1 MTIHGQDTFNI
12 QGEEISKVEHFKFL
26 GSMITAKG
34 DSTTDI
40 NVRLA
45 TAKTI
50 TSNLKPIWQ
59 SSNISIKTKV
69 RLAKSLVWSVALYG
83 CESWTLRKEDERKLT
98 SFEMWLWRRVLRI
111 SWIERKS
118 NSWVRE
124 KVKITEDNGMLA
136 HVKHRK
142 ISKYCHWKRRP
153 SSLVLT
159 TIEGKTPGKGKRG
172 RRRYKWLDNIL
183 TWSGESLYNIGKKA
197 INRETLTVRNRTIA
211 EWWWVKQLVVVISF
225 TTHII
230 LSKASVHI

>member
-1 MTIHGQDTFNI
+1 MLYIFVAILLVKYDIGLIVKNAKIWNFQIVDKLPDM
-12 QGEEISKVEHFKFL
+12 SFL
-26 GSMITAKG
+26 TH
-34 DSTTDI
+34 
-40 NVRLA
+40 
-45 TAKTI
+45 
-50 TSNLKPIWQ
+50 
-59 SSNISIKTKV
+59 NIS
-69 RLAKSLVWSVALYG
+69 SLVWSVALYG

-172 RRRYKWLDNIL
+172 RRRYKWLDIL
-183 TWSGESLYNIGKKA
+183 TSERDGSWPRWTGRMAQFMLLVILLSLVILLFDGFFFCLVFFVCFFGSVFNGPEKA
-197 INRETLTVRNRTIA
+197 YITSVKRRLTERRWRSETGL
-211 EWWWVKQLVVVISF
+211 
-225 TTHII
+225 
-230 LSKASVHI
+230 